1 MRVISGR
8 AKGKRLKAPSG
19 INTRP
24 LTDMIKESLF
34 NVLGLNVAGARFL
47 DLFAGSGAVGIEALS
62 RNAGLVLFVEKDNHA
77 ARVIKENLINCGF
90 TEGYEVHRNDV
101 FKSLDLIRKRGLL
114 FEYIYV
120 DPPFT
125 NEPIFDEVL
134 QALDKAGILAVE
146 GIIIIRT
153 RRKKTLP
160 LRLHN
165 LEKYRVND
173 YGESTLH
180 YYCFNEEEKNHDGS
194 FQNSR

>member
-1 MRVISGR
+1 MRVISGK

-34 NVLGLNVAGARFL
+34 NVLGSEIAGANFL

-62 RNAGLVLFVEKDNHA
+62 RHAIQVFFVEKDIKA
-77 ARVIKENLINCGF
+77 IRIIKENIINCGF
-90 TEGYEVHRNDV
+90 DKGYEVHRNDV
-101 FKSLDLIRKRGLL
+101 FKAINSIMKRKLN

-125 NEPIFDEVL
+125 NDIIFEEVL
-134 QALDKAGILAVE
+134 KALDKAEILAPK

-153 RRKKTLP
+153 RRKKSLP
-160 LRLHN
+160 IRLQN
-165 LEKYRVND
+165 LARYRVND

-180 YYCFNEEEKNHDGS
+180 YYCFNEEEKIDDGDI
-194 FQNSR
+194 

>member
-1 MRVISGR
+1 MRVISGK

-34 NVLGLNVAGARFL
+34 NVLGLNVAGSSFL

-77 ARVIKENLINCGF
+77 IRAIKENLANCGF
-90 TEGYEVHRNDV
+90 IEGYEVHRNDV
-101 FKSLDLIRKRGLL
+101 FKALDLIKKRGLL

-125 NEPIFDEVL
+125 NEPIFEEVL
-134 QALDKAGILAVE
+134 QRLDKADILAVE
-146 GIIIIRT
+146 GIIVIRT

-160 LRLHN
+160 LRLDK

-180 YYCFNEEEKNHDGS
+180 YYCFNEEERNDDGS
-194 FQNSR
+194 F

>member
-8 AKGKRLKAPSG
+8 AKGKRLKAPPG
-19 INTRP
+19 TNTRP

-34 NVLGLNVAGARFL
+34 NVLGSDVSGSNFL

-62 RNAGLVLFVEKDNHA
+62 RNAGRVLFVEKDNHA
-77 ARVIKENLINCGF
+77 VRVIKENLINCGF
-90 TEGYEVHRNDV
+90 IEGYEVHRNDV
-101 FKSLDLIRKRGLL
+101 FKALDIIRKRRLL

-134 QALDKAGILAVE
+134 QALDKAEILGGE

-153 RRKKTLP
+153 HRKKTLP
-160 LRLHN
+160 LRLQN

-180 YYCFNEEEKNHDGS
+180 YYCFNEEEKHHDG
-194 FQNSR
+194 NI